1 MDDRERTAEQTSE
14 ERTAEVVEEPAKADF
29 SKMNKSELKEVCE
42 GLAEENEA
50 LKKAAEDAKAEAEQ
64 SKKVALQAAEFQTL
78 YTRLKG
84 DFDNYR
90 RRNAEINEKAKEDAA
105 VSLAEKLL
113 PVLDN
118 FGRAISSIHD
128 ENILVGVQMIFGQLS
143 DVLGNMNVKMYESLG
158 KEFDHNLHDA
168 VLMQDAEPDKVGKV
182 INVIQEGYMYGD
194 RVVRAAK
201 VIVGKAPEEE
211 A

>member
-1 MDDRERTAEQTSE
+1 MDDKERTAEQTSE

-42 GLAEENEA
+42 RLAEENEA

-182 INVIQEGYMYGD
+182 INVIQEGYRYGD

>member
-42 GLAEENEA
+42 GLAEEKEEK
-50 LKKAAEDAKAEAEQ
+50 KKAAEDAKAEAEQ

-105 VSLAEKLL
+105 VSLAKKLL

>member
-1 MDDRERTAEQTSE
+1 MDDKERTAEQTSE
-14 ERTAEVVEEPAKADF
+14 ERTAEVAEEPAKADF
-29 SKMNKSELKEVCE
+29 SKMNKAELKEVCE
-42 GLAEENEA
+42 GLTEENEA
-50 LKKAAEDAKAEAEQ
+50 LKKAAEDARAEAEQ

-168 VLMQDAEPDKVGKV
+168 VLMQDAEPDNVGKV

-201 VIVGKAPEEE
+201 VIVGKAPEAE

>member
-1 MDDRERTAEQTSE
+1 MDDRERTAAQTSE

-42 GLAEENEA
+42 GLTEENEA

>member
-105 VSLAEKLL
+105 VSLAKKLL

>member
-1 MDDRERTAEQTSE
+1 MDDKERTAEQTSE

-42 GLAEENEA
+42 GLTEENEA

>member
-1 MDDRERTAEQTSE
+1 
-14 ERTAEVVEEPAKADF
+14 
-29 SKMNKSELKEVCE
+29 
-42 GLAEENEA
+42 
-50 LKKAAEDAKAEAEQ
+50 
-64 SKKVALQAAEFQTL
+64 
-78 YTRLKG
+78 
-84 DFDNYR
+84 
-90 RRNAEINEKAKEDAA
+90 
-105 VSLAEKLL
+105 
-113 PVLDN
+113 
-118 FGRAISSIHD
+118 
-128 ENILVGVQMIFGQLS
+128 MIFGQLS

-201 VIVGKAPEEE
+201 VIVGKAPEAE

>member
-128 ENILVGVQMIFGQLS
+128 ENILVGVQMNFGQLS

>member
-42 GLAEENEA
+42 GLTEENEA

>member
-1 MDDRERTAEQTSE
+1 MDDKERTAEQTSE

-182 INVIQEGYMYGD
+182 INVIQEGYMYGN

>member
-1 MDDRERTAEQTSE
+1 MDDKERTAEQTSE
-14 ERTAEVVEEPAKADF
+14 ERAAEVAEEPAKADF
-29 SKMNKSELKEVCE
+29 SKMNKAELKEVCE
-42 GLAEENEA
+42 GLTEENEA
-50 LKKAAEDAKAEAEQ
+50 LKKAAEDARAEAEQ

-118 FGRAISSIHD
+118 FGRAISNIHD

-168 VLMQDAEPDKVGKV
+168 VLMQDAEPDNVGKV

-201 VIVGKAPEEE
+201 VIVGKAPEAE

>member
-1 MDDRERTAEQTSE
+1 MDDKERTAEQTSE

-42 GLAEENEA
+42 GLTEENEA

-118 FGRAISSIHD
+118 FGRAISNIHD

-201 VIVGKAPEEE
+201 VIVGKAPEAE

>member
-1 MDDRERTAEQTSE
+1 MDDKERTAEQTSE

>member
-1 MDDRERTAEQTSE
+1 MDDKERTAEQTSE

-42 GLAEENEA
+42 GLTEENEA

-90 RRNAEINEKAKEDAA
+90 RRNAEIYEKAKEDAA

-143 DVLGNMNVKMYESLG
+143 DVLGNLNVKMYESLG

>member
-1 MDDRERTAEQTSE
+1 MDDKERTAEQTSE
-14 ERTAEVVEEPAKADF
+14 ERTAEVVEELAKADF

-42 GLAEENEA
+42 GLTEENEA
-50 LKKAAEDAKAEAEQ
+50 LKKAAEDARAEAEQ

-90 RRNAEINEKAKEDAA
+90 RRNAEINEKAKEDAT

>member
-1 MDDRERTAEQTSE
+1 MDDKERTAEQTSE

-182 INVIQEGYMYGD
+182 INVIQEGYRYGD

>member
-1 MDDRERTAEQTSE
+1 MDDKERTAEQTSE

-42 GLAEENEA
+42 GLTEENEA

-90 RRNAEINEKAKEDAA
+90 RRNAEINEKAKEDAT